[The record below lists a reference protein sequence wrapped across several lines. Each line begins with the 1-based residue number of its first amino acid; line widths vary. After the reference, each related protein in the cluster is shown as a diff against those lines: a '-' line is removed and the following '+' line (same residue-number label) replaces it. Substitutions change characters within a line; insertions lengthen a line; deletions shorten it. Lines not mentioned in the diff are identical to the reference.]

1 MNQLTR
7 FELRKI
13 VRRKT
18 FLAGMVILAGI
29 AVFMAIVLVNNM
41 QTTGVEGKFIYGTE
55 AIQLKRQYNMQLAG
69 PLTQESLVRVAE
81 RQQDIQSNPANLD
94 DKGELTV
101 EANGKYGEQDTDI
114 QLLLMHAFSTGE
126 EMDYNYL
133 SDLKPEMVKDFY
145 KSRMERVQ
153 EYVNNEAR
161 VGKLTTEE
169 KSFFME
175 SNRNIPKPFLFNY
188 AMGWDNL
195 FENLTDM
202 FCITAFVIALS
213 LAPVFAGE
221 YQSRTDAILL
231 ATRFGRNKLIW
242 AKLTAGLIVSLG
254 LIMMG
259 VAVYCLLM
267 LSIFGFEGGEASIQI
282 LRFMAPVPYTVLQTF
297 GWSVLI
303 GCLVCL
309 VTAALTLW
317 LSSRMSSSFSV
328 LTVSG
333 LVLFGS
339 MFLPEGWGVLRDFL
353 PGNMAESYRMVTGYK
368 IIQLWGTVIPVYK
381 AVVVFSVAMLLL
393 MLPFTYRA
401 FRNHQ
406 VV

>member
-13 VRRKT
+13 VRRKA
-18 FLAGMVILAGI
+18 FLAGLVILTGM
-29 AVFMAIVLVNNM
+29 AVFMVIVLVNNM
-41 QTTGVEGKFIYGTE
+41 RITGVEGKFIYGTE
-55 AIQLKRQYNMQLAG
+55 AIQLKRQYNIKLAG
-69 PLTQESLVRVAE
+69 PLTHEHLVSVAK
-81 RQQDIQSNPANLD
+81 RQYDLSSNPANLD
-94 DKGELTV
+94 EKGKLTL
-101 EANGKYGEQDTDI
+101 EAIAKYSVPDDDI
-114 QLLLMHAFSTGE
+114 QLLLAQALSKGGE
-126 EMDYNYL
+126 LDYDLLIN
-133 SDLKPEMVKDFY
+133 LKPEMIEDFY

-153 EYVNNEAR
+153 EYVNNEDR

-169 KSFFME
+169 KAFFIE
-175 SNRNIPKPFLFNY
+175 ANRNIPKPFLFNY
-188 AMGWDNL
+188 AIGWENL
-195 FENLTDM
+195 FENLPNI
-202 FCITAFVIALS
+202 FWITAFVIAFC

-221 YQSRTDAILL
+221 YHNGTAAILL
-231 ATRFGRNKLIW
+231 ATRYGRNKVIK
-242 AKLTAGLIVSLG
+242 AKLMASLIVSLG
-254 LIMMG
+254 LMLLG
-259 VAVYCLLM
+259 FSVYCLLM

-282 LRFMAPVPYTVLQTF
+282 LRFMAPVPYTVLETF
-297 GWSVLI
+297 GWCVLI
-303 GCLVCL
+303 GSLVCL

-317 LSSRMSSSFSV
+317 LSSRMSSAFSV

-368 IIQLWGTVIPVYK
+368 AIQLWGTVIPVYK

-393 MLPFTYRA
+393 MLPFTNRA

>member
-13 VRRKT
+13 VRRKA
-18 FLAGMVILAGI
+18 FLAGLVILTGI

-41 QTTGVEGKFIYGTE
+41 RITSVEGKYIYGTE
-55 AIQLKRQYNMQLAG
+55 AIQLKRKYNTKLAG
-69 PLTQESLVRVAE
+69 PLTEERLVSVAK
-81 RQQDIQSNPANLD
+81 RQQAIESNPANLD
-94 DKGELTV
+94 VKGELTV
-101 EANGKYGEQDTDI
+101 EASGKYSVPDMDI
-114 QLLLMHAFSTGE
+114 KLLFMHAFSTGGE
-126 EMDYNYL
+126 LDENLL
-133 SDLKPEMVKDFY
+133 SNLKPEMVKDFY
-145 KSRMERVQ
+145 KSRMDRVQ
-153 EYVNNEAR
+153 EYVNNEDK

-169 KSFFME
+169 KAFFIE
-175 SNRNIPKPFLFNY
+175 ANRNIPKPFQFNY
-188 AMGWDNL
+188 AIGWRNLFDNL
-195 FENLTDM
+195 PNM
-202 FCITAFVIALS
+202 FWITAFVIAFS

-221 YQSRTDAILL
+221 YHNGTAAILL
-231 ATRFGRNKLIW
+231 ATRYGRNKVIK
-242 AKLTAGLIVSLG
+242 AKLVAGLIVSLG
-254 LIMMG
+254 LMLLG
-259 VAVYCLLM
+259 VSVYCLLM
-267 LSIFGFEGGEASIQI
+267 LGIFGFEGGEASIQI
-282 LRFMAPVPYTVLQTF
+282 LRFMAPVPYTVLGTF
-297 GWSVLI
+297 GWSLLI

-309 VTAALTLW
+309 VTGALTLW
-317 LSSRMSSSFSV
+317 LSSRMSSAFSV

-339 MFLPEGWGVLRDFL
+339 MFLPEGWGALRDFL

-368 IIQLWGTVIPVYK
+368 VIQLWGTVIPLYK